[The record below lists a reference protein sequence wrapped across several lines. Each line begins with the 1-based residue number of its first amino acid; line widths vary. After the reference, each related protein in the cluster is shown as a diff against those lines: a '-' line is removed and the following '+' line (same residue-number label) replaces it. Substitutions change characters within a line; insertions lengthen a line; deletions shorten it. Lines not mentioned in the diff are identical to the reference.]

1 MITLRAMRP
10 LARLAVLPVIGV
22 VLAVALTAAP
32 ASAAPTGALATGTV
46 RAGTG
51 HTSGLR
57 ASAAA
62 PAGVR
67 ALGAELADAG
77 TGHQLWGRDPGT
89 KRPMGSVT
97 KVMTAL
103 VVIEAGHLGQKI
115 RVPASAVSYVASHG
129 ASSAG
134 LRAGDVLTARQLL
147 NAMLLPSGCD
157 AAYVLATAYGP
168 GRAAFVAKMN
178 AKARRLGLA
187 KTHFANFDGL
197 PYPTPRATHSTPAN
211 LVALGR
217 AAMALAPFRA
227 TVDRR
232 AYHLDNR
239 NGHHA
244 YTWQNTNLLL
254 GSYAGADGIK
264 TGFTLAAGY
273 CLLFEA
279 HRGTS
284 ELIGIVLHST
294 ATRPGARFTAAR
306 RMLNWGFGVL
316 ATPTLRRTNS
326 TERKRPAS
334 RQRQQRLRARRVSY
348 VAIYPER
355 VEWSHRRADPALVD
369 EQGARIGLSRPSTAP
384 TPPAG
389 VAIALVHRPG

>member
-1 MITLRAMRP
+1 MRP
-10 LARLAVLPVIGV
+10 PARLAVPPIVGA
-22 VLAVALTAAP
+22 VLAVALAAAP
-32 ASAAPTGALATGTV
+32 ASAAPTGALATAAV
-46 RAGTG
+46 RAGAG
-51 HTSGLR
+51 HASGLR
-57 ASAAA
+57 APAAA
-62 PAGVR
+62 PTGVR

-77 TGHQLWGRDPGT
+77 TGQRLWGRDPGT
-89 KRPMGSVT
+89 KRPMGSIT

-103 VVIEAGHLGQKI
+103 VVIEAGNLGQKI

-157 AAYVLATAYGP
+157 AAYVLANAYGP

-211 LVALGR
+211 LIALGR
-217 AAMALAPFRA
+217 AAMALATFRA

-232 AYHLDNR
+232 AYHLAHR
-239 NGHHA
+239 HGHHA

-284 ELIGIVLHST
+284 VLIGAVLHST
-294 ATRPGARFTAAR
+294 ATRPGARFIAAS
-306 RMLNWGFGVL
+306 RMLHWGFGVL
-316 ATPTLRRTNS
+316 AASPHRRTSHTN
-326 TERKRPAS
+326 R
-334 RQRQQRLRARRVSY
+334 RQIHPHLRDRHSAQRGAHRRRY
-348 VAIYPER
+348 GRPER
-355 VEWSHRRADPALVD
+355 R
-369 EQGARIGLSRPSTAP
+369 
-384 TPPAG
+384 
-389 VAIALVHRPG
+389 

>member
-1 MITLRAMRP
+1 MR
-10 LARLAVLPVIGV
+10 LSARLAVPPVFGA
-22 VLAVALTAAP
+22 VLAAAMAAAP
-32 ASAAPTGALATGTV
+32 ASAAPAGTV
-46 RAGTG
+46 PASAVPASAVRAAAV
-51 HTSGLR
+51 
-57 ASAAA
+57 ASPGSIAAA

-67 ALGAELADAG
+67 ALGADLADGG
-77 TGHQLWGRDPGT
+77 TGQQLWGRDTGT

-103 VVIEAGHLGQKI
+103 VVIEAGNLGRRI
-115 RVPASAVSYVASHG
+115 GVPASAVSYVASHG

-147 NAMLLPSGCD
+147 DAMLLPSGCD

-178 AKARRLGLA
+178 AKARQLGLA

-197 PYPTPRATHSTPAN
+197 PYPTARATHSTPAN
-211 LVALGR
+211 LIALGR
-217 AAMALAPFRA
+217 AAMALAAFRT

-232 AYHLDNR
+232 TYHLAGR

-244 YTWQNTNLLL
+244 YTWRNTNLLL

-279 HRGTS
+279 HRGTTV
-284 ELIGIVLHST
+284 LIGVVLYST
-294 ATRPGARFTAAR
+294 ATKPGDRFTDAR

-316 ATPTLRRTNS
+316 G
-326 TERKRPAS
+326 AS
-334 RQRQQRLRARRVSY
+334 AALTGRLGSF
-348 VAIYPER
+348 
-355 VEWSHRRADPALVD
+355 DP
-369 EQGARIGLSRPSTAP
+369 
-384 TPPAG
+384 
-389 VAIALVHRPG
+389 

>member
-1 MITLRAMRP
+1 MRLP
-10 LARLAVLPVIGV
+10 ARLAVPPMLGA
-22 VLAVALTAAP
+22 VLAVTLAAAP
-32 ASAAPTGALATGTV
+32 ARAAPAGTASPGNVPTGTAHASAV
-46 RAGTG
+46 TLAGHG
-51 HTSGLR
+51 P
-57 ASAAA
+57 AAAA
-62 PAGVR
+62 PAGVS
-67 ALGAELADAG
+67 ALGAELADG
-77 TGHQLWGRDPGT
+77 STGQRLWGRDAGT

-103 VVIEAGHLGQKI
+103 VVIGAGNLGRRI

-129 ASSAG
+129 ASNAG
-134 LRAGDVLTARQLL
+134 LLAGDVLTARQLL
-147 NAMLLPSGCD
+147 EAMLLPSGCD

-178 AKARRLGLA
+178 AEARQLGLA

-197 PYPTPRATHSTPAN
+197 PYPTARATHSTPAD
-211 LVALGR
+211 LIALGR
-217 AAMALAPFRA
+217 AAMALAAFRT

-232 AYHLDNR
+232 AYHLAGR

-244 YTWQNTNLLL
+244 YTWRNTNLLL

-284 ELIGIVLHST
+284 VLIGVVLHST
-294 ATRPGARFTAAR
+294 ATTPGRRFTDAR

-316 ATPTLRRTNS
+316 A
-326 TERKRPAS
+326 AS
-334 RQRQQRLRARRVSY
+334 AALTGRL
-348 VAIYPER
+348 
-355 VEWSHRRADPALVD
+355 
-369 EQGARIGLSRPSTAP
+369 G
-384 TPPAG
+384 PPG
-389 VAIALVHRPG
+389 G

>member
-1 MITLRAMRP
+1 VITLRAMRP
-10 LARLAVLPVIGV
+10 PARLAVPPVFGA
-22 VLAVALTAAP
+22 VLAAVLAAAP
-32 ASAAPTGALATGTV
+32 ASAAPTGTVPTGAVTTGTV
-46 RAGTG
+46 HA
-51 HTSGLR
+51 SGLP
-57 ASAAA
+57 ASALPASAVSASAPPAAA
-62 PAGVR
+62 PAAAAPTGVR
-67 ALGAELADAG
+67 ALGAVLADAG
-77 TGHQLWGRDPGT
+77 TGQQLWGRDPRT

-103 VVIEAGHLGQKI
+103 VVIEAGNLGRKI

-134 LRAGDVLTARQLL
+134 RRAGDVLTARQLL

-178 AKARRLGLA
+178 AEARRLGLT
-187 KTHFANFDGL
+187 KTHFSNFDGL

-217 AAMALAPFRA
+217 AAIALAAFRA

-232 AYHLDNR
+232 AYHLANR

-244 YTWQNTNLLL
+244 YTWWNTNLLL

-264 TGFTLAAGY
+264 TGFTMAAGY

-279 HRGTS
+279 HRGTRV
-284 ELIGIVLHST
+284 LIGVVLHST

-316 ATPTLRRTNS
+316 AASPRRT
-326 TERKRPAS
+326 
-334 RQRQQRLRARRVSY
+334 
-348 VAIYPER
+348 
-355 VEWSHRRADPALVD
+355 
-369 EQGARIGLSRPSTAP
+369 G
-384 TPPAG
+384 
-389 VAIALVHRPG
+389 

>member
-1 MITLRAMRP
+1 MRLP
-10 LARLAVLPVIGV
+10 ARLAVPPVFGA
-22 VLAVALTAAP
+22 VLAAALAAAP
-32 ASAAPTGALATGTV
+32 ASAV
-46 RAGTG
+46 R
-51 HTSGLR
+51 TSAV
-57 ASAAA
+57 ASPGSVAAA

-67 ALGAELADAG
+67 ALGAGLADAG
-77 TGHQLWGRDPGT
+77 SGRQLWGRDPGT

-103 VVIEAGHLGQKI
+103 VVIEAGNLGRKI

-147 NAMLLPSGCD
+147 GAMLLPSGCD

-178 AKARRLGLA
+178 ARARQLGLA

-197 PYPTPRATHSTPAN
+197 PYPTARATHSTPAD
-211 LVALGR
+211 LIVLGR
-217 AAMALAPFRA
+217 AAMALAAFRT

-232 AYHLDNR
+232 TYHLAGR

-244 YTWQNTNLLL
+244 YTWHNTNALL

-284 ELIGIVLHST
+284 VLIGVVLHST
-294 ATRPGARFTAAR
+294 VTKPGDRFTDAR

-316 ATPTLRRTNS
+316 A
-326 TERKRPAS
+326 AS
-334 RQRQQRLRARRVSY
+334 AGLTGRLGSF
-348 VAIYPER
+348 
-355 VEWSHRRADPALVD
+355 DP
-369 EQGARIGLSRPSTAP
+369 
-384 TPPAG
+384 
-389 VAIALVHRPG
+389 